1 MRSALKMTLVAAS
14 LAAAFTASAQ
24 PGSANRPAASA
35 PATQSV
41 NSPTPARNARRAMR
55 HQPLT
60 PEQRQA
66 RFDSAT
72 AQQAKIL
79 QITVVQRPQWDA
91 YVQAK
96 KSMFDS
102 MGSHRDTMRRQDVD
116 RMTADQ
122 RTELHAQHMEAAAR
136 HMRLIAD
143 RTKALRNVLT
153 PEQRMQ
159 FDQMCKKGPRF
170 GGAQGMMHRGWGN
183 QESAAPLAKP

>member
-35 PATQSV
+35 PAAQSI

-66 RFDSAT
+66 RFDSTT
-72 AQQAKIL
+72 AQQAQILKI
-79 QITVVQRPQWDA
+79 TAAQRPQWDA

-102 MGSHRDTMRRQDVD
+102 MGSHRDTMRRQYVD
-116 RMTADQ
+116 HRPPT
-122 RTELHAQHMEAAAR
+122 
-136 HMRLIAD
+136 
-143 RTKALRNVLT
+143 NVLNCT
-153 PEQRMQ
+153 PSTWKQQLGICARLPT
-159 FDQMCKKGPRF
+159 GPRLC
-170 GGAQGMMHRGWGN
+170 ATSSLPSNARSLTKCARKARVLVAHT
-183 QESAAPLAKP
+183 A